1 MFTFATFVTLGEL
14 HDNFKTL
21 LFYSL
26 CFQTNNP
33 QGSCKLSEWGTW
45 CILERYWL
53 YPEPKNSNVKTKK
66 KKNLLQEETLN
77 RMIHYLLFLS
87 LCLCHIIALHSIKC
101 TSEHH
106 QEETEKW
113 DSSLIFIHSDLCDQ
127 HGVERVWQRRLKREP
142 APPNS
147 THYCGLPDTFLL
159 LSSPRVTHEKHWG
172 QSCQLPLVTHKRL
185 YKLSVIIK
193 NCVIAYLKCI
203 SRSRISLFCFS
214 NFFII

>member
-1 MFTFATFVTLGEL
+1 MTILKPYCFIACVSRLIIPKDPANCQNEELDAFLKDIDFTLGQR
-14 HDNFKTL
+14 TVMWR
-21 LFYSL
+21 
-26 CFQTNNP
+26 Q
-33 QGSCKLSEWGTW
+33 
-45 CILERYWL
+45 
-53 YPEPKNSNVKTKK
+53 KK

-142 APPNS
+142 APQIVHIILGFLTHFYYFPLQELHIRS
-147 THYCGLPDTFLL
+147 TEVNHASFL
-159 LSSPRVTHEKHWG
+159 
-172 QSCQLPLVTHKRL
+172 
-185 YKLSVIIK
+185 
-193 NCVIAYLKCI
+193 
-203 SRSRISLFCFS
+203 
-214 NFFII
+214 

>member
-1 MFTFATFVTLGEL
+1 MTILKPYCFIACVSRLIIPKDPANCQNEELDAFLKDIDFT
-14 HDNFKTL
+14 
-21 LFYSL
+21 
-26 CFQTNNP
+26 
-33 QGSCKLSEWGTW
+33 LSQRTVMW
-45 CILERYWL
+45 R
-53 YPEPKNSNVKTKK
+53 PKK